1 MTHFSVRHGPL
12 GLGFAAADDVTPMAK
27 AKTTEKPVKPDGAPA
42 PRPRAQPD
50 ERDAAIARLER
61 TVAEE
66 RQNAAS
72 LREAND
78 ALNFKLQI
86 MEKSYAKQLVDAR
99 QRMDAALKELA
110 GHRTR
115 LKELGSG
122 GEDTLRLLSETR
134 AELNRIKAERNQMKE
149 QLARG
154 GGRSQARGEL
164 ARLGQLRL
172 VANDQRAD
180 HERGAEART
189 RGSRGRGRLESRSA
203 RARGRDPVRRDA
215 VARPDLH
222 EERQGRRRE
231 AALAAALTVPRA
243 ALPANRRARA

>member
-1 MTHFSVRHGPL
+1 
-12 GLGFAAADDVTPMAK
+12 MAK

-42 PRPRAQPD
+42 AEAPPQPD

-110 GHRTR
+110 GHQTR

-122 GEDTLRLLSETR
+122 GEDTLRLLAETR
-134 AELNRIKAERNQMKE
+134 
-149 QLARG
+149 
-154 GGRSQARGEL
+154 
-164 ARLGQLRL
+164 
-172 VANDQRAD
+172 
-180 HERGAEART
+180 
-189 RGSRGRGRLESRSA
+189 
-203 RARGRDPVRRDA
+203 
-215 VARPDLH
+215 
-222 EERQGRRRE
+222 
-231 AALAAALTVPRA
+231 
-243 ALPANRRARA
+243 

>member
-1 MTHFSVRHGPL
+1 
-12 GLGFAAADDVTPMAK
+12 MAK

-42 PRPRAQPD
+42 AEAPPQPD

-110 GHRTR
+110 GHQTR

-134 AELNRIKAERNQMKE
+134 AELNRIKADRNQMKE

-164 ARLGQLRL
+164 AISDTSDSSQTINALITSAGLKPGRG
-172 VANDQRAD
+172 DRAAAGD
-180 HERGAEART
+180 SNLEARV
-189 RGSRGRGRLESRSA
+189 
-203 RARGRDPVRRDA
+203 RAEETPSIEMLS
-215 VARPDLH
+215 PDLIFTKSDKDDD
-222 EERQGRRRE
+222 EK
-231 AALAAALTVPRA
+231 PR
-243 ALPANRRARA
+243 